1 MKKGVKI
8 GAIALLSI
16 GIATIIGLV
25 IYRKSPAKDKHIQAM
40 IDAGA
45 KSGIDTTGLTIE
57 AIRQEAP
64 NLTVQ
69 QALDFVKAME
79 SGDEAKK
86 LKVAQQI
93 GLA

>member
-1 MKKGVKI
+1 MPDN
-8 GAIALLSI
+8 
-16 GIATIIGLV
+16 TIKTEILV
-25 IYRKSPAKDKHIQAM
+25 HDLKVPVSV

-45 KSGIDTTGLTIE
+45 KSGLDVSGLTVE
-57 AIRQEAP
+57 AIRTEAP